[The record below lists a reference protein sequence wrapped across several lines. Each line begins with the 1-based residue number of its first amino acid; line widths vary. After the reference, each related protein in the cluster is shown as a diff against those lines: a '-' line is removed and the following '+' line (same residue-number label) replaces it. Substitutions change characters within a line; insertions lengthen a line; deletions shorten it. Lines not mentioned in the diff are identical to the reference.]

1 MLQLEPDV
9 ASGMKTRWPAFGP
22 GQRQLAGSVRS
33 MTARPDARQNTMN
46 TMNTQK
52 VMIGEK
58 IIVMLKVPYRHFLRF
73 AMTGFELKLWRRGFG
88 WDQLRAAEELDIGLR
103 TYKRYETS
111 PKIPLLLELAIEGLS
126 LRKRK

>member
-9 ASGMKTRWPAFGP
+9 ASGMKTRWPAFGS

-33 MTARPDARQNTMN
+33 MTARPDARQNTV
-46 TMNTQK
+46 NTQK